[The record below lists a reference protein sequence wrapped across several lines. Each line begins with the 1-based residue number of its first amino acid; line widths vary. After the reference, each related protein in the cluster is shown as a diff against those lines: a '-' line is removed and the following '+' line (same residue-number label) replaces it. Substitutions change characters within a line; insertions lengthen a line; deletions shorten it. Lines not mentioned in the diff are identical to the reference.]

1 MREYYP
7 MTNAISASINLGF
20 RKTVETMLKLNGV
33 DVNARD
39 DEGQTL
45 LGACVMAAAQSR
57 SKNEARDQLEI
68 GRLLV
73 AHGARADALGEAR
86 LLRSPLVMP
95 ITSLNVAGTDEM
107 YAWYDLLIGAG
118 ADPNM
123 TSEVL
128 VDGFRCRMSMLSRV
142 LFFFPVTAL
151 ITTEKRLELIKLL
164 LRAGANPCACGTTYR
179 PPPEFVPRIRLE
191 ALRSPLDEAEDLFA
205 KFAFSPDSAKSVYD
219 ATWALDDAVARAPEL
234 ANDEHYVAAKRLVKG
249 VIAAGSYKKYL
260 RLPLQELLNLLSLAQ
275 RGKLAMPRTVNGTGH
290 TDPSEFCATSI

>member
-1 MREYYP
+1 MVPEDISDAIARGDRQAVKAWL
-7 MTNAISASINLGF
+7 NAEDS
-20 RKTVETMLKLNGV
+20 
-33 DVNARD
+33 DVNALSVY
-39 DEGQTL
+39 GQSP
-45 LGACVMAAAQSR
+45 LGTCMLAAAQSQ
-57 SKNEARDQLEI
+57 SKYEARNHLEVAHM
-68 GRLLV
+68 LV
-73 AHGARADALGEAR
+73 ARGARAGALGFER

-118 ADPNM
+118 ADPNA

-191 ALRSPLDEAEDLFA
+191 ALRSPLDEAEDFLQA
-205 KFAFSPDSAKSVYD
+205 LSRDSAKSVYD
-219 ATWALDDAVARAPEL
+219 ATWALEDAVARAPEL
-234 ANDEHYVAAKRLVKG
+234 VDDEHYVAAKRLIKG

-275 RGKLAMPRTVNGTGH
+275 RGKLAT
-290 TDPSEFCATSI
+290 TDPVMKALVSVDNHVVWNVFTYWVES